1 MKDVS
6 TLEWVGP
13 IGLRVGRAD
22 PIFTFKKKKKRSLK
36 KCQIFKENE
45 LNQ

>member
-1 MKDVS
+1 MKDVL

-13 IGLRVGRAD
+13 IGLWVGRDD
-22 PIFTFKKKKKRSLK
+22 PIFTFKKKKNSLK